1 MTFLRVNARESI
13 ERRDILEN
21 VVFMLRVLVEF

>member
-1 MTFLRVNARESI
+1 MEFLRVNARESI

-21 VVFMLRVLVEF
+21 FVFMLGVLVEF